1 MFLKGV
7 SNLLDVLQFTIVI
20 FLIIKNNN
28 LPFYNQHTKIFK
40 YTEYLKEFNYII
52 KINKYYTKGKNK

>member
-7 SNLLDVLQFTIVI
+7 SNLLDVLQFTICH
-20 FLIIKNNN
+20 FSNNQKHNN

-40 YTEYLKEFNYII
+40 YT
-52 KINKYYTKGKNK
+52 